1 MTPQPFTRA
10 MAKFSYYENVNFRRS
25 FAHHRQRRQPAL
37 LLLHLLAE
45 LPSTSPSLSPNSP
58 LQSPSWRLELSRIRG
73 SWSSSTASDPGT
85 PAIQGRPPTP
95 TPPEHVVQ
103 REEEDNGR
111 SPDDIS
117 LLDWPSFVRQQIPD
131 TSLRV
136 ILHAVHSD
144 DWARATTKVQLT
156 TRLVTLFT
164 RFGLGTKIQ
173 EPWLLFLYLG
183 QTVPFGLRLVKA
195 LNAWISENDHI
206 ESALVLSTITK
217 HAIDRHGRQHPMP
230 YIILGVD
237 VERAMQHLSQQHP
250 RPAAVTSSRIALRS
264 QDARVTLSHLIDVED
279 ESRGSVDR
287 LEQTSN
293 NSAASVSRS
302 LRPSSAGT
310 GFEDNQSQSVVSN
323 RRKRPRQDYRESSAR
338 TSATPEIGRRG
349 SQGTPFTSPPVVP
362 DISLSRLVSPD
373 VNLSGRSAGRRAS
386 PEDGITTL
394 GKASG
399 CLAGSD

>member
-1 MTPQPFTRA
+1 MASRIVEDSGILELLNCLRSRNTSDSGTTP
-10 MAKFSYYENVNFRRS
+10 N
-25 FAHHRQRRQPAL
+25 
-37 LLLHLLAE
+37 
-45 LPSTSPSLSPNSP
+45 PNS
-58 LQSPSWRLELSRIRG
+58 
-73 SWSSSTASDPGT
+73 
-85 PAIQGRPPTP
+85 
-95 TPPEHVVQ
+95 PEHVVQ
-103 REEEDNGR
+103 KEEEDNGR

-136 ILHAVHSD
+136 ILHAIHSD
-144 DWARATTKVQLT
+144 DWTRATTKVQLT

-206 ESALVLSTITK
+206 ESTLVLSAITK

-237 VERAMQHLSQQHP
+237 VERAMQYLSQQHP

-264 QDARVTLSHLIDVED
+264 QDARVTLSHLMDVEG
-279 ESRGSVDR
+279 ERRGSIDR

-302 LRPSSAGT
+302 LRPGSAGT
-310 GFEDNQSQSVVSN
+310 GFEDDQSQSIVSS

-338 TSATPEIGRRG
+338 TSATPEIGRHG
-349 SQGTPFTSPPVVP
+349 SRGTPFTSPPVAP
-362 DISLSRLVSPD
+362 DISLSQLVSPD

-386 PEDGITTL
+386 PEDGLRRLEKRLDALQAVIEL
-394 GKASG
+394 GPATEVNANSP
-399 CLAGSD
+399 LARQTRGLLDSIAHLSRLALDSIGDFGGESNQ